1 MPRACTICSHP
12 DRKTID
18 ARIANKEPY
27 LRIAK
32 RFGLNDVTVRSHAKK
47 HVNPVIDNIELQAN
61 AAVLE
66 RVMAYRDEVNLP
78 LPEKSKYIEN
88 KLWDDYWMLE
98 KPVERMAVMREIAKQ
113 QQEQAKLAGAY
124 IKDADNPADLKSVAR
139 TVAEFRQRIATD
151 AEIYAATDGKYGHPM
166 PDGDWIAGE
175 EMKILK
181 LHKVL
186 PEQLAT
192 EMGKIG

>member
-1 MPRACTICSHP
+1 M
-12 DRKTID
+12 
-18 ARIANKEPY
+18 
-27 LRIAK
+27 
-32 RFGLNDVTVRSHAKK
+32 
-47 HVNPVIDNIELQAN
+47 IDNIELQAN

-88 KLWDDYWMLE
+88 KLWDDYWTLD

-139 TVAEFRQRIATD
+139 TITEFRQRIATD
-151 AEIYAATDGKYGHPM
+151 AEIYAATNGKYGYPM
-166 PDGDWIAGE
+166 PDDSWIEGE
-175 EMKILK
+175 ERK
-181 LHKVL
+181 LCEKFKVK
-186 PEQLAT
+186 PEQLV
-192 EMGKIG
+192 ELGNVG